1 MNGAI
6 SVTTDE
12 TKADPYAWKCILAV
26 PGVVGDYTD
35 KSAQI
40 NCTSTTKA
48 SSAGGNPAS
57 EVVLI
62 FMDQV

>member
-12 TKADPYAWKCILAV
+12 TKADPTRKYILAV
-26 PGVVGDYTD
+26 PGVGGDYID

-48 SSAGGNPAS
+48 SSAGGDP
-57 EVVLI
+57 L
-62 FMDQV
+62 